1 MKVIDT
7 NILLHNPNILEEINE
22 AIITIRVIEEI
33 DGLKKNNNP
42 EIAYKARRASYMIL
56 SNEQNLTYCLDRK
69 DKMSVDDE
77 LVWICKKH
85 KWELITNDLNLQI
98 KCKARKVKCSSYF
111 KTTENYS
118 GVIYFPLKFDEYG
131 YSKELEVMLESKI
144 PPFKNMVENQF
155 LIVQD
160 AEKEIIDSYG
170 QKKKKSVMSFIY
182 KNGKLEALDNQFIKN
197 KFVNTITQKNAE
209 QQCLIRLLK
218 DKDIS
223 IVLAAG
229 TFGVGK
235 SFLLINYAL
244 QELEKG
250 NINKIIYVPNNAFN
264 ENTREIGALP
274 GDLFEKE
281 SIHMGTLM
289 DIIGPF
295 LVEEMVKSEKIEIAP
310 ISTMRGR
317 NFTNSII
324 IVNEAQNLTEDHVK
338 LLIARCGEGTRIFF
352 DGDIKQADNNVFR
365 NKNGLKILQKLK
377 DSPIFG
383 KIFGTVKL
391 VSIER
396 SLTAQAS
403 AYLDDSI

>member
-7 NILLHNPNILEEINE
+7 NILLHNPNILEEIEN
-22 AIITIRVIEEI
+22 AVVTIRVIEEI
-33 DGLKKNNNP
+33 DGLKKNINP
-42 EIAYKARRASYMIL
+42 EVAYKARRASYAIL
-56 SNEQNLTYCLDRK
+56 SNDDKITYCKERK
-69 DKMSVDDE
+69 NKLSVDDE
-77 LVWICKKH
+77 LVYLCKKH

-98 KCKARKVKCSSYF
+98 KCRFKKVKCS
-111 KTTENYS
+111 
-118 GVIYFPLKFDEYG
+118 G
-131 YSKELEVMLESKI
+131 YSKVKENYTGAIYLPLGFDNSGYSKVLEDMLNTKT
-144 PPFKNMVENQF
+144 PPEKMYENQF
-155 LIVQD
+155 LIIQD
-160 AEKEIIDSYG
+160 RNKEITDSYG
-170 QKKKKSVMSFIY
+170 QKHKQTVMSFIY
-182 KNGKLEALDNQFIKN
+182 KNGKLEIVDNQFIKN
-197 KFVNTITQKNAE
+197 KFINTLKPRNIE
-209 QQCLIRLLK
+209 QECLIRLLK
-218 DKDIS
+218 DKDVS

-235 SFLLINYAL
+235 SYLLINYAL
-244 QELEKG
+244 QELDKG
-250 NINKIIYVPNNAFN
+250 NIDKIIYVPNNAFN

-274 GDLFEKE
+274 GDLFDKE

-289 DIIGPF
+289 DIVGPII
-295 LVEEMVKSEKIEIAP
+295 VEEMVKQEKIEVAP

-352 DGDIKQADNNVFR
+352 DGDIKQADSHIFR
-365 NKNGLKILQKLK
+365 NKNGLRLLQKLK

-391 VSIER
+391 ITIER

>member
-7 NILLHNPNILEEINE
+7 NILLHNPNILEEIE
-22 AIITIRVIEEI
+22 DIVITIRVIEEI
-33 DGLKKNNNP
+33 DGLKKNINP
-42 EIAYKARRASYMIL
+42 EVAYKARRASYTIL
-56 SNEQNLTYCLDRK
+56 SNDNKITYYKDRK
-69 DKMSVDDE
+69 NKLSVDDE
-77 LVWICKKH
+77 LVYLCKKN
-85 KWELITNDLNLQI
+85 KWKLITNDLNLQI
-98 KCKARKVKCSSYF
+98 KCRFNKVECSSYS
-111 KTTENYS
+111 KVKNNYT
-118 GVIYFPLKFDEYG
+118 GVIYLPLYFDEAG
-131 YSKELEVMLESKI
+131 YSKILEDILNIKE
-144 PPFKNMVENQF
+144 PPVEMNENQF
-155 LIVQD
+155 LVIQD
-160 AEKEIIDSYG
+160 QNKEIVDSYG
-170 QKKKKSVMSFIY
+170 QKHKQTIMSFIC
-182 KNGKLEALDNQFIKN
+182 KNEKLEIVDNQFIKN
-197 KFVNTITQKNAE
+197 KFVNTIKPRNAE
-209 QQCLIRLLK
+209 QECLIRLLK

-223 IVLAAG
+223 IILAAG

-235 SFLLINYAL
+235 SYLLINYAL

-250 NINKIIYVPNNAFN
+250 NVDKIIYVPNNSFN

-289 DIIGPF
+289 DIVGPII
-295 LVEEMVKSEKIEIAP
+295 VEEMVKEEKIEVAP

-338 LLIARCGEGTRIFF
+338 LLIARCGDGTRIFF
-352 DGDIKQADNNVFR
+352 DGDIKQADSHIFR
-365 NKNGLKILQKLK
+365 NKNGLKLLQKLK
-377 DSPIFG
+377 DSPIFS

-391 VSIER
+391 VTIER